1 MIIYIQ
7 YFAKNLIFFY
17 KKDSIKYRIYLAE
30 KFMSETRTEKYKK
43 YRESLNEVKANSKTS
58 EAIKNREYNVVTDK
72 LNTTSTLP
80 LDEVLGEINEED
92 ETVSRKLITRK
103 RLQIAII
110 IAAALLLIAGI
121 VVFGIL
127 AWR

>member
-1 MIIYIQ
+1 
-7 YFAKNLIFFY
+7 
-17 KKDSIKYRIYLAE
+17 
-30 KFMSETRTEKYKK
+30 MSETRIEKYKK

-58 EAIKNREYNVVTDK
+58 EAIKMREYNVVTDK

-80 LDEVLGEINEED
+80 LNEVLGEINEED

-103 RLQIAII
+103 RLQIAIV

>member
-1 MIIYIQ
+1 
-7 YFAKNLIFFY
+7 
-17 KKDSIKYRIYLAE
+17 
-30 KFMSETRTEKYKK
+30 MSETRTEKYKK

-58 EAIKNREYNVVTDK
+58 DAIKMREYNVVTDK

-92 ETVSRKLITRK
+92 DTVSRKLITRK
-103 RLQIAII
+103 RLQIAIV
-110 IAAALLLIAGI
+110 AAAAILLIAGI
-121 VVFGIL
+121 VIFAIL

>member
-1 MIIYIQ
+1 
-7 YFAKNLIFFY
+7 
-17 KKDSIKYRIYLAE
+17 
-30 KFMSETRTEKYKK
+30 MSETRTEKYKK

-58 EAIKNREYNVVTDK
+58 DTIKMREYNVVTDK

-92 ETVSRKLITRK
+92 ESVSKKIITKK

-110 IAAALLLIAGI
+110 IAAAVLLIAGI
-121 VVFGIL
+121 VIFAIL

>member
-1 MIIYIQ
+1 
-7 YFAKNLIFFY
+7 
-17 KKDSIKYRIYLAE
+17 
-30 KFMSETRTEKYKK
+30 MSETRLEKYKK

-58 EAIKNREYNVVTDK
+58 EAIKMREYNVVTDK

-103 RLQIAII
+103 RLQIAIVV
-110 IAAALLLIAGI
+110 AAAVLLIAGI

>member
-1 MIIYIQ
+1 
-7 YFAKNLIFFY
+7 
-17 KKDSIKYRIYLAE
+17 
-30 KFMSETRTEKYKK
+30 MSETRIEKYKK

-58 EAIKNREYNVVTDK
+58 EAIKMREYNVVTDK

-103 RLQIAII
+103 RLQIAIVV
-110 IAAALLLIAGI
+110 AAAILIIAGI

>member
-1 MIIYIQ
+1 
-7 YFAKNLIFFY
+7 
-17 KKDSIKYRIYLAE
+17 
-30 KFMSETRTEKYKK
+30 MSETRIEKYKK

-110 IAAALLLIAGI
+110 VAAALLLIAGI
-121 VVFGIL
+121 VVFGVL